1 MQLVILIYHMTGASQ
16 ALPIYMHM
24 RILVTAYVFLNAYGH
39 FFYVWLRG
47 STSLERFL
55 QVGEN
60 NARKKG
66 TFKKCFF

>member
-55 QVGEN
+55 QVGSPTTRYEN
-60 NARKKG
+60 L
-66 TFKKCFF
+66 F